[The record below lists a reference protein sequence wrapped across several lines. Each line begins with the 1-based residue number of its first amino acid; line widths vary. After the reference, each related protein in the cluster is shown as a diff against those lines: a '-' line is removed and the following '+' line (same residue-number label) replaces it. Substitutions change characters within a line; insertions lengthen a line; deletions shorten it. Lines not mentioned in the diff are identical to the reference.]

1 MLRTALR
8 DLFGNVN
15 CELTMAESNST
26 VLFEV
31 DGGIAHVTLNRP
43 NKRNA
48 LNDELIAALKSALK
62 RANDDDSVRAVVLS
76 GAGADFCSGADL
88 SALQK
93 ISNASVGENLDDA
106 RSLMELFLLIRSIRL
121 PVIAAVQGRALAG
134 GCGLAL
140 GCDMVLASR
149 SARFGFPEVK
159 IGFVPAIVS
168 AILRRNVSEKKAFEL
183 MSLGEEISADEAE
196 RVGLINRVL
205 DDEAFADEV
214 DAFLQPFLRV
224 STSAISL
231 SKHLLYQ
238 TDAVSFEDAMQCGV
252 DINVTAR
259 LTEDCRKGI
268 ARFLTRSERS

>member
-1 MLRTALR
+1 M
-8 DLFGNVN
+8 V
-15 CELTMAESNST
+15 ESNST
-26 VLFEV
+26 VLFDV
-31 DGGIAHVTLNRP
+31 DGGIARITLNRP
-43 NKRNA
+43 DKRNA
-48 LNDELIAALKSALK
+48 LNDELIAALKDAFK
-62 RANDDDSVRAVVLS
+62 RANDDDDVRAVVLS

-88 SALQK
+88 AALEK
-93 ISNASVGENLDDA
+93 ISNASVAENLDDA
-106 RSLMELFLLIRSIRL
+106 RPLMELFILIRSIRL

-159 IGFVPAIVS
+159 IGFVPAMVS
-168 AILRRNVSEKKAFEL
+168 AIVRRNVSEKKAFEL
-183 MSLGEEISADEAE
+183 ISLGEQISAEEAE
-196 RVGLINRVL
+196 GMGLINRVL

-214 DAFLQPFLRV
+214 DAFMQPILKV
-224 STSAISL
+224 SASAISL
-231 SKHLLYQ
+231 SKRLLYQ

-268 ARFLTRSERS
+268 ERFLRTK

>member
-1 MLRTALR
+1 
-8 DLFGNVN
+8 
-15 CELTMAESNST
+15 MAESNST

-31 DGGIAHVTLNRP
+31 DGGIAHVTMNRP

-62 RANDDDSVRAVVLS
+62 RANDDGSVRAVILS

-106 RSLMELFLLIRSIRL
+106 RSLMELFILIRSITL

-196 RVGLINRVL
+196 RMGLINRVL

-214 DAFLQPFLRV
+214 DAFLQPILRV
-224 STSAISL
+224 SASAISL

-268 ARFLTRSERS
+268 ARFLKTK

>member
-1 MLRTALR
+1 
-8 DLFGNVN
+8 
-15 CELTMAESNST
+15 MAESNST

-43 NKRNA
+43 HKRNA
-48 LNDELIAALKSALK
+48 LNDELIAALKNALK
-62 RANDDDSVRAVVLS
+62 RANDDDGARAVILS
-76 GAGADFCSGADL
+76 GAGEDFCSGADL

-93 ISNASVGENLDDA
+93 ISNASVAENLDDA
-106 RSLMELFLLIRSIRL
+106 RSLMELFMLIRSIRL

-149 SARFGFPEVK
+149 SARFGSPEVK
-159 IGFVPAIVS
+159 IGFVPAMVL

-183 MSLGEEISADEAE
+183 MSIGDQISADEAE
-196 RVGLINRVL
+196 RLGLVNRVL

-214 DAFLQPFLRV
+214 DAFLQPILKV
-224 STSAISL
+224 SPSAISL
-231 SKHLLYQ
+231 SKRLLYQ
-238 TDAVSFEDAMQCGV
+238 TDAVSFEDAVRCGV

-268 ARFLTRSERS
+268 ERFLKAK

>member
-1 MLRTALR
+1 
-8 DLFGNVN
+8 
-15 CELTMAESNST
+15 MAESNST
-26 VLFEV
+26 VLFDV
-31 DGGIAHVTLNRP
+31 DGGIARITLNRP

-62 RANDDDSVRAVVLS
+62 RAHDNDSVRAVILS
-76 GAGADFCSGADL
+76 GAGEDFCSGADL

-93 ISNASVGENLDDA
+93 ISNASVAENLDDA
-106 RSLMELFLLIRSIRL
+106 RSLMELFILIRSIRL

-159 IGFVPAIVS
+159 IGFVPAMVL

-183 MSLGEEISADEAE
+183 ISIGDQVSADEAE
-196 RVGLINRVL
+196 RLGLVNRIL

-214 DAFLQPFLRV
+214 DAFVQPLLKV
-224 STSAISL
+224 SASAISL
-231 SKHLLYQ
+231 SKRLLYQ
-238 TDAVSFEDAMQCGV
+238 TDAVSFEDAVRCGV
-252 DINVTAR
+252 DINVTSR

-268 ARFLTRSERS
+268 ERFLKTK

>member
-1 MLRTALR
+1 M
-8 DLFGNVN
+8 
-15 CELTMAESNST
+15 ESNST
-26 VLFEV
+26 VLFDV
-31 DGGIAHVTLNRP
+31 DDGVARITLNRP
-43 NKRNA
+43 DKRNA

-62 RANDDDSVRAVVLS
+62 RAHDDVSLRAVILS

-93 ISNASVGENLDDA
+93 ISTASVAENLDDA
-106 RSLMELFLLIRSIRL
+106 RSLMELFILIRSIRL

-159 IGFVPAIVS
+159 IGFVPAMVL
-168 AILRRNVSEKKAFEL
+168 AILRRNISEKRAFEL
-183 MSLGEEISADEAE
+183 ISIGDQISADEAE
-196 RVGLINRVL
+196 RLGLVNRIL

-214 DAFLQPFLRV
+214 DAFVQPILRV
-224 STSAISL
+224 SASAISL
-231 SKHLLYQ
+231 SKRLLYQ
-238 TDAVSFEDAMQCGV
+238 TDAVSFEDAIRCGV

-268 ARFLTRSERS
+268 DRFLKTE

>member
-1 MLRTALR
+1 
-8 DLFGNVN
+8 
-15 CELTMAESNST
+15 MAESNST

-43 NKRNA
+43 HKRNA
-48 LNDELIAALKSALK
+48 LNDELIAALKNALK
-62 RANDDDSVRAVVLS
+62 RANDDGSARAVILS
-76 GAGADFCSGADL
+76 GAGEDFCSGADL

-93 ISNASVGENLDDA
+93 ISNASVAENLDDA
-106 RSLMELFLLIRSIRL
+106 RSLMELFILIRSIRL
-121 PVIAAVQGRALAG
+121 PVIAAVRGRALAG

-159 IGFVPAIVS
+159 IGFVPAMVL
-168 AILRRNVSEKKAFEL
+168 AILRRNVSERKAFEL
-183 MSLGEEISADEAE
+183 MSIGDQISADEAE
-196 RVGLINRVL
+196 RLGLVNRIL

-214 DAFLQPFLRV
+214 DAFLQPILRV
-224 STSAISL
+224 SASAISL
-231 SKHLLYQ
+231 SKRLLYQ
-238 TDAVSFEDAMQCGV
+238 TDAVSFEDAVRCGV

-268 ARFLTRSERS
+268 ERFLKKK